1 MKKSIRPLFYIGAIA
16 FIIGWALWRF
26 ADISAGAIVQ
36 YVGLV
41 LMIPYWLGQFF
52 KLFSIGK
59 YPADQKKTVA
69 IIGIMSLIALILAIL
84 FIIILVK
91 ALAV

>member
-1 MKKSIRPLFYIGAIA
+1 
-16 FIIGWALWRF
+16 
-26 ADISAGAIVQ
+26 
-36 YVGLV
+36 
-41 LMIPYWLGQFF
+41 MIPYWLGQFF

-69 IIGIMSLIALILAIL
+69 IIGIMSLIALILAVL
-84 FIIILVK
+84 FIIILIK